1 MMPPDSM
8 TFQVRNQSPVMQWKR
23 TAGLALL
30 FAGLVW
36 LTIRVLEPIGTRG
49 LAGPVVRNNLENH
62 TDATGLFY
70 TDIDRDFFDQ
80 IRD

>member
-1 MMPPDSM
+1 MRHDSM
-8 TFQVRNQSPVMQWKR
+8 TPEVRIESSVMQWKR
-23 TAGLALL
+23 ISVLALL

-36 LTIRVLEPIGTRG
+36 LTIQVLEPIGARG
-49 LAGPVVRNNLENH
+49 LAGPVVRNNLENQ

-70 TDIDRDFFDQ
+70 TEIDRDIFKR